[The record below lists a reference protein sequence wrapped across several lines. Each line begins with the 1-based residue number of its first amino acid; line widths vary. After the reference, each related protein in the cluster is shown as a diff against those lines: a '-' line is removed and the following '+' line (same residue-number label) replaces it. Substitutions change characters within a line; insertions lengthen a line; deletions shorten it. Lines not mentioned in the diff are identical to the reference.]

1 MSMFHCSIKI
11 ISRSSGQSA
20 VASAAYRSGEELCN
34 DETGLVHD
42 FTRKGGVVMTEI
54 MLPPNAPPEYADRN
68 VLWNEVQK
76 IEKRSD
82 AQLAREVE
90 VTFPVEM
97 SREEQ
102 VECLR
107 SYVQNNFVSQGMC
120 ADWAIH
126 DKGNGNPHA
135 HILLTVR
142 GFDENGKW
150 ISKQKSVFALDEN
163 GQRIPQIDP
172 KTGQQKVRKR
182 EGKGEEKLWVRVS
195 VPSND
200 WNDRK
205 KAEEWRASWAEHCN
219 RYLKSEAKIDHR
231 SYERQ
236 GVEMEPTIH
245 EGFAARQM
253 EARGA
258 VSDKCQ
264 YNREVKKR
272 NNLKILLKEKIQEL
286 SKALAE
292 QAEKLLERY
301 RKSRVDAEHTN
312 DRGGKASIRAKLKA
326 AKARADRR
334 READAV
340 ARSVPGKGQKRQQK
354 RTAEESL

>member
-1 MSMFHCSIKI
+1 M
-11 ISRSSGQSA
+11 
-20 VASAAYRSGEELCN
+20 
-34 DETGLVHD
+34 
-42 FTRKGGVVMTEI
+42 
-54 MLPPNAPPEYADRN
+54 
-68 VLWNEVQK
+68 
-76 IEKRSD
+76 
-82 AQLAREVE
+82 AREVE
-90 VTFPVEM
+90 VAFPVEM

-107 SYVQNNFVSQGMC
+107 SYVQDNFVSQGMC

-182 EGKGEEKLWVRVS
+182 ELWVRVS

-200 WNDRK
+200 WNEWK
-205 KAEEWRASWAEHCN
+205 KAEEWRASWADHCN
-219 RYLKSEAKIDHR
+219 RYLKPEAKIDHR

-272 NNLKILLKEKIQEL
+272 NNLRILLKEKIQEL

-292 QAEKLLERY
+292 QRNCWNATGRAERMQST
-301 RKSRVDAEHTN
+301 RTTGVGRHPS
-312 DRGGKASIRAKLKA
+312 G
-326 AKARADRR
+326 
-334 READAV
+334 
-340 ARSVPGKGQKRQQK
+340 RS
-354 RTAEESL
+354 